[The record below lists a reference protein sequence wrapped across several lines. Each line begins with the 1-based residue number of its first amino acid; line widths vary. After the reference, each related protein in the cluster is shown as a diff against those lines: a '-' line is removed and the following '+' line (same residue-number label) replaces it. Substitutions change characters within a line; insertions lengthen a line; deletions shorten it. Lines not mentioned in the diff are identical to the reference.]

1 MEDNYN
7 KNDLDTDI
15 NIEEIK
21 QHLNNLDEYQDNN
34 DTDNATHDDAH
45 DDNDF
50 NDNNNEPNDKEID
63 DKKINDEEKNEKKE
77 IEVITGDGNL
87 DISPVYDHIDIEKP
101 DEKGKKQIIIPEEK
115 K

>member
-21 QHLNNLDEYQDNN
+21 QHLNNLDENQEYNHDNDNN
-34 DTDNATHDDAH
+34 D
-45 DDNDF
+45 
-50 NDNNNEPNDKEID
+50 ES
-63 DKKINDEEKNEKKE
+63 NDEENVEDEEKIEKKE